1 MFSSKGKVLTD
12 LASMDTIDI
21 SQNIQDF
28 KQVFENE
35 SRIIFSARFGDG
47 KSYFLNEFMKNYD
60 EKKNDYYFITLH
72 PVNYV
77 VEENRDVIEY
87 IKRDILFQLIKDN
100 RIYDFK
106 EGYDKIF
113 DAVCN
118 VESLFKLADFA
129 ASIIPVNGLKEGY
142 KALKGLVSTIDEKRK
157 KQDVLH
163 VVDDYLNGFY
173 GKMGSISECDAFT
186 YLIQKSLER
195 MMAKSVLI
203 IEDLDRIDPAH
214 LFRIMNVLSSQVDN
228 PYYSEVPNGNK
239 FGFDKIILVM
249 DYEIAR
255 HLFHHFYGKEA
266 NYEGYM
272 NKFLN
277 TLPFRYSIKE
287 EAHRQ
292 VRQKI
297 LDICKTGV
305 FLSLD
310 HKLSDNPKDR
320 ISFQLALNNSSV
332 RRCKEF
338 LDLDVASLIR
348 KKWLNG
354 EYSIPTDS
362 TWVRIL
368 VCYRFFIPDKSIRSI
383 MEAMIHGFA
392 DLQLAELAMPFYC
405 AVNGER
411 YFYLQIKD
419 DMYMIRYN
427 AMLNLVTNGVVR
439 NHINVVP
446 ESIANIKKVL
456 YNVESS
462 ICNLLIG

>member
-1 MFSSKGKVLTD
+1 
-12 LASMDTIDI
+12 MDTIDI

-35 SRIIFSARFGDG
+35 SRIIFSAKFGDG
-47 KSYFLNEFMKNYD
+47 KSYFLNEFMNSYD
-60 EKKNDYYFITLH
+60 EKDNNYYFITLH

-87 IKRDILFQLIKDN
+87 IKRDILFLLIKDN

-118 VESLFKLADFA
+118 GESLLKLADFA
-129 ASIIPVNGLKEGY
+129 ASIIPVKGLKEGY

-157 KQDVLH
+157 EQDVLH

-173 GKMGSISECDAFT
+173 GKSGSISECDAFT
-186 YLIQKSLER
+186 CLIQKSLEQ

-228 PYYSEVPNGNK
+228 PYYSEVPHGNK

-277 TLPFRYSIKE
+277 TLPFSYSIKE

-310 HKLSDNPKDR
+310 QKLSNDPQDR
-320 ISFQLALNNSSV
+320 ISFQLALNKSSV

-368 VCYRFFIPDKSIRSI
+368 VCYRFFMPDKSIRSI

-462 ICNLLIG
+462 I

>member
-1 MFSSKGKVLTD
+1 MEP
-12 LASMDTIDI
+12 IDI
-21 SQNIQDF
+21 SNNINDF
-28 KQVFENE
+28 KQVFESE
-35 SRIIFSARFGDG
+35 SRIIFSAKFGDG
-47 KSYFLNEFMKNYD
+47 KSYFLKKFMESYPK
-60 EKKNDYYFITLH
+60 EANDCYFITLH

-118 VESLFKLADFA
+118 GESLLKLADFA
-129 ASIIPVNGLKEGY
+129 ASIIPVKGLKEGY

-157 KQDVLH
+157 EQDVLH

-173 GKMGSISECDAFT
+173 GKSGSISECDAFT
-186 YLIQKSLER
+186 CLIQKSLEQ

-228 PYYSEVPNGNK
+228 PYYSQVPNGNK

-277 TLPFRYSIKE
+277 TLPYSYSIKE

-310 HKLSDNPKDR
+310 QKLSNEPKDR
-320 ISFQLALNNSSV
+320 VSFQLALNNASV

-338 LDLDVASLIR
+338 LDLDVNSLFR

-354 EYSIPTDS
+354 EYSIPTDC
-362 TWVRIL
+362 TWVKML
-368 VCYRFFIPDKSIRSI
+368 VCYRFFMPDKSIRSI
-383 MEAMIHGFA
+383 MEAMIHGFT

-405 AVNGER
+405 AVNGETF
-411 YFYLQIKD
+411 FYLRIKD
-419 DMYMIRYN
+419 DMYMIKYN
-427 AMLNLVTNGVVR
+427 AMLNLVTKGIVGNR
-439 NHINVVP
+439 RNVVP

-456 YNVESS
+456 YNVENS

>member
-1 MFSSKGKVLTD
+1 
-12 LASMDTIDI
+12 MDTIDI

-28 KQVFENE
+28 KQVFEKE
-35 SRIIFSARFGDG
+35 SRIIFSAKFGDG
-47 KSYFLNEFMKNYD
+47 KSYFLNEFMKSYD
-60 EKKNDYYFITLH
+60 EKMNDYYFITLH

-118 VESLFKLADFA
+118 KESLLKLADFV
-129 ASIIPVNGLKEGY
+129 ASIIPVEGIKDVY
-142 KALKGLVSTIDEKRK
+142 EGLKGLASTIRK
-157 KQDVLH
+157 KYKEQDVLH

-186 YLIQKSLER
+186 CLIQKSLEQ

-228 PYYSEVPNGNK
+228 PYYSEVPHGNK

-249 DYEIAR
+249 DYEIAK
-255 HLFHHFYGKEA
+255 HLFHHFYGQEA

-277 TLPFRYSIKE
+277 TLPFSYSIKE

-310 HKLSDNPKDR
+310 QKLSNDPKDR

-338 LDLDVASLIR
+338 LDLDINSLFR
-348 KKWLNG
+348 KKWLNR
-354 EYSIPTDS
+354 EYSIPTDN
-362 TWVRIL
+362 TWVKIL
-368 VCYRFFIPDKSIRSI
+368 VCYRFFMPDKPISSI
-383 MEAMIHGFA
+383 MEAMIHGFT

-411 YFYLQIKD
+411 SFYLQIKD

-427 AMLNLVTNGVVR
+427 AMRNLVTNGVVR
-439 NHINVVP
+439 NHRNVVP

>member
-1 MFSSKGKVLTD
+1 
-12 LASMDTIDI
+12 MDTIDI

-35 SRIIFSARFGDG
+35 SRIIFSAKFGDG
-47 KSYFLNEFMKNYD
+47 KSYFLNEFMKSYD

-129 ASIIPVNGLKEGY
+129 ASIIPVKGLKEGY

-157 KQDVLH
+157 EQDVLH

-186 YLIQKSLER
+186 YLIQKSLEQ

-228 PYYSEVPNGNK
+228 PYYSHVPHGNK

-249 DYEIAR
+249 DYEIAK

-277 TLPFRYSIKE
+277 TLPFSYSIKE

-310 HKLSDNPKDR
+310 QKLSDNPKDR

-338 LDLDVASLIR
+338 LDLDINSLFR
-348 KKWLNG
+348 KKWLNR
-354 EYSIPTDS
+354 EYSIPTDN
-362 TWVRIL
+362 TWVKIL
-368 VCYRFFIPDKSIRSI
+368 VCYRFFMPDKPISSI
-383 MEAMIHGFA
+383 MEAMIHGFT

-411 YFYLQIKD
+411 FFYLQIKD

-439 NHINVVP
+439 NQGNVVP

>member
-1 MFSSKGKVLTD
+1 
-12 LASMDTIDI
+12 MDTIDI

-35 SRIIFSARFGDG
+35 SRIIFSAKFGDG
-47 KSYFLNEFMKNYD
+47 KSYFLNEFMKSYD

-118 VESLFKLADFA
+118 KESLLKLGDFV
-129 ASIIPVNGLKEGY
+129 ASIIPIEGLKDGY
-142 KALKGLVSTIDEKRK
+142 EALKDLASTIHEKYK
-157 KQDVLH
+157 SQDVLH

-186 YLIQKSLER
+186 CLIQKSLEQ

-228 PYYSEVPNGNK
+228 PYYSEVSNGNK

-249 DYEIAR
+249 DYEIAK

-277 TLPFRYSIKE
+277 TLPYSYSIKE

-297 LDICKTGV
+297 IDICKTEEV
-305 FLSLD
+305 FRLD
-310 HKLSDNPKDR
+310 QKLSDNPKDR
-320 ISFQLALNNSSV
+320 ISFQLALDNSSV

-338 LDLDVASLIR
+338 LDLDINSLFR

-362 TWVRIL
+362 TWVKML
-368 VCYRFFIPDKSIRSI
+368 VCYRFFMSDKPISSI
-383 MEAMIHGFA
+383 MEAMIHGFT

-405 AVNGER
+405 AVNEER
-411 YFYLQIKD
+411 FFYLRIQD
-419 DMYMIRYN
+419 DIYMIKYD
-427 AMLNLVTNGVVR
+427 AIHNLVTKGAVG
-439 NHINVVP
+439 NHRKVVP

-456 YNVESS
+456 YNVKSS

>member
-1 MFSSKGKVLTD
+1 
-12 LASMDTIDI
+12 MDTIDI
-21 SQNIQDF
+21 SQNIHDF

-35 SRIIFSARFGDG
+35 SRIIFSAKFGDG
-47 KSYFLNEFMKNYD
+47 KSYFLNEFIKSYD

-87 IKRDILFQLIKDN
+87 IKLDILFQLIKDN

-118 VESLFKLADFA
+118 KESLLKLGDFV
-129 ASIIPVNGLKEGY
+129 ASIIPVKGLKEGY

-157 KQDVLH
+157 EQDVLH

-173 GKMGSISECDAFT
+173 GKSGSISECDAFT
-186 YLIQKSLER
+186 CLIQKSLEQ

-249 DYEIAR
+249 DYEIAK

-277 TLPFRYSIKE
+277 TLPFKFSISDEAQKQVENKLVQTFGITDILNIRGALYPHKFKSDTFYLLVAIKE
-287 EAHRQ
+287 
-292 VRQKI
+292 
-297 LDICKTGV
+297 L
-305 FLSLD
+305 
-310 HKLSDNPKDR
+310 
-320 ISFQLALNNSSV
+320 SV

-338 LDLDVASLIR
+338 IDDNIGTHIKSTWANDKIKIPTNIEFVKLLYCIRFFTRLSLGTIFEMLIENLKGELAVRMFMPLFCISSKRKTFSVRVGKEIYYCHYEESDLSFSVERINTWDDDLVVDFDKIKGSARNMKDAVLDLII
-348 KKWLNG
+348 G
-354 EYSIPTDS
+354 
-362 TWVRIL
+362 
-368 VCYRFFIPDKSIRSI
+368 
-383 MEAMIHGFA
+383 
-392 DLQLAELAMPFYC
+392 DL
-405 AVNGER
+405 
-411 YFYLQIKD
+411 
-419 DMYMIRYN
+419 
-427 AMLNLVTNGVVR
+427 
-439 NHINVVP
+439 
-446 ESIANIKKVL
+446 
-456 YNVESS
+456 
-462 ICNLLIG
+462 

>member
-1 MFSSKGKVLTD
+1 
-12 LASMDTIDI
+12 MDTIDI

-47 KSYFLNEFMKNYD
+47 KSYFLNELMNSYD

-118 VESLFKLADFA
+118 KESLLKLGDFV
-129 ASIIPVNGLKEGY
+129 ASIIPIEGLKDGY
-142 KALKGLVSTIDEKRK
+142 EALKGLASTIHEKYK
-157 KQDVLH
+157 SQDVLH
-163 VVDDYLNGFY
+163 VVDDYLSGFY
-173 GKMGSISECDAFT
+173 GKSGSISECDAFT
-186 YLIQKSLER
+186 CLIQMSLER

-228 PYYSEVPNGNK
+228 PYYSEVSNGNK
-239 FGFDKIILVM
+239 FGFDKIILVT

-310 HKLSDNPKDR
+310 QKLSDNQKDR

-338 LDLDVASLIR
+338 LDLDVNSLFR

-368 VCYRFFIPDKSIRSI
+368 VCYRFFMSDKPISSI
-383 MEAMIHGFA
+383 MEAMIHGFS

-427 AMLNLVTNGVVR
+427 AMRNLVTNGVVR

>member
-1 MFSSKGKVLTD
+1 
-12 LASMDTIDI
+12 MDTIDI

-35 SRIIFSARFGDG
+35 SRIIFSAKFGDG
-47 KSYFLNEFMKNYD
+47 KSYFLNEFMKSYD
-60 EKKNDYYFITLH
+60 EKMNESYFITLH

-118 VESLFKLADFA
+118 VEFLFKLADFA

-142 KALKGLVSTIDEKRK
+142 KALKGLVSTIEEKHK
-157 KQDVLH
+157 EQDVLH

-228 PYYSEVPNGNK
+228 PYYSEVPHGNK

-277 TLPFRYSIKE
+277 TLPYSYSIKE

-310 HKLSDNPKDR
+310 QKLSNDPKDR

-338 LDLDVASLIR
+338 LDLDVNSLFR

-362 TWVRIL
+362 TWVKML
-368 VCYRFFIPDKSIRSI
+368 VCYRFFMSDKPISSI
-383 MEAMIHGFA
+383 MEAMIHGFS

-427 AMLNLVTNGVVR
+427 AMRNLVTNGVVR
-439 NHINVVP
+439 NYRNVVP

>member
-1 MFSSKGKVLTD
+1 MEP
-12 LASMDTIDI
+12 IDI
-21 SQNIQDF
+21 SNNINDF
-28 KQVFENE
+28 KQVFESEN
-35 SRIIFSARFGDG
+35 RIIFSAKFGDG
-47 KSYFLNEFMKNYD
+47 KSYFLKKFMESYSK
-60 EKKNDYYFITLH
+60 EANDYYFITLH

-129 ASIIPVNGLKEGY
+129 ASIIPVKGLKEGY
-142 KALKGLVSTIDEKRK
+142 KALKGLVSTIEEKRK
-157 KQDVLH
+157 EQDVLH

-239 FGFDKIILVM
+239 FGFNKIILAM
-249 DYEIAR
+249 DYEIAK

-277 TLPFRYSIKE
+277 TLPYSYSIKE

-292 VRQKI
+292 VEAKL
-297 LDICKTGV
+297 LDICKTDEVLGV
-305 FLSLD
+305 VQQLSSNKED
-310 HKLSDNPKDR
+310 
-320 ISFQLALNNSSV
+320 SFSVPSAIMQMSV

-338 LDLDVASLIR
+338 LDMDVCNLIR
-348 KKWLNG
+348 NSWMKM
-354 EYSIPTDS
+354 EYDIPTQ
-362 TWVRIL
+362 TVWTKIL
-368 VCYRFFIPDKSIRSI
+368 ACYRFLFSDRSLNAI
-383 MEAMIHGFA
+383 QEMMLYGFS
-392 DLQLAELAMPFYC
+392 DLQLAELYAPYNYALKGESEFYMEYE
-405 AVNGER
+405 N
-411 YFYLQIKD
+411 
-419 DMYMIRYN
+419 DMYNFCYIKGK
-427 AMLNLVTNGVVR
+427 NLVRRGR
-439 NHINVVP
+439 
-446 ESIANIKKVL
+446 VL
-456 YNVESS
+456 SWQSDKTLDVAE
-462 ICNLLIG
+462 IRKELRKMIPDIRNLLLV

>member
-1 MFSSKGKVLTD
+1 
-12 LASMDTIDI
+12 MDTIDI
-21 SQNIQDF
+21 SQNIKDF
-28 KQVFENE
+28 KQVFEKE

-47 KSYFLNEFMKNYD
+47 KSYFLNEFMKSYD
-60 EKKNDYYFITLH
+60 EKKNDFYFITLH

-118 VESLFKLADFA
+118 KESLLKLGNFV
-129 ASIIPVNGLKEGY
+129 ASIIPIEGLKDGY
-142 KALKGLVSTIDEKRK
+142 EALKDFASTIHEKYK
-157 KQDVLH
+157 SQDVLH
-163 VVDDYLNGFY
+163 VADDYLNGFY
-173 GKMGSISECDAFT
+173 GKTGSISECDAFT
-186 YLIQKSLER
+186 YLIQKSLKL
-195 MMAKSVLI
+195 MSAKSVLI

-277 TLPFRYSIKE
+277 TLPYSYSIKE

-297 LDICKTGV
+297 LDICKTEEV
-305 FLSLD
+305 LSLD
-310 HKLSDNPKDR
+310 QKLSSNPKDR
-320 ISFQLALNNSSV
+320 ISFQLALNNASV

-338 LDLDVASLIR
+338 LDLDINSLFR

-354 EYSIPTDS
+354 EYSIPTDN
-362 TWVRIL
+362 TWVKML
-368 VCYRFFIPDKSIRSI
+368 ACYRFFMSDKPISSI
-383 MEAMIHGFA
+383 MEAMIHGFT

-405 AVNGER
+405 AVNGETF
-411 YFYLQIKD
+411 FYLRIKD

-427 AMLNLVTNGVVR
+427 AMRNLVTNGVVR
-439 NHINVVP
+439 NHSNVVP

-462 ICNLLIG
+462 ICNLLTG

>member
-1 MFSSKGKVLTD
+1 
-12 LASMDTIDI
+12 MDTIDI

-47 KSYFLNEFMKNYD
+47 KSYFLNEFMKSYD

-100 RIYDFK
+100 RVYDFK

-129 ASIIPVNGLKEGY
+129 ASIIPVKGLKEGY

-157 KQDVLH
+157 EQDVLH

-173 GKMGSISECDAFT
+173 GKSGSISECDAFT
-186 YLIQKSLER
+186 YLIQKSLEQ

-228 PYYSEVPNGNK
+228 PYYSEVPHGNK

-277 TLPFRYSIKE
+277 TLPYSYSIKE

-310 HKLSDNPKDR
+310 QKLSDNPKDR

-338 LDLDVASLIR
+338 LDLDVNSLFR

-368 VCYRFFIPDKSIRSI
+368 VCYRFFMPDKSIRSI

>member
-1 MFSSKGKVLTD
+1 
-12 LASMDTIDI
+12 MDTIDI

-28 KQVFENE
+28 KLVFENE
-35 SRIIFSARFGDG
+35 SRIIFSAKFGDG
-47 KSYFLNEFMKNYD
+47 KSYFLNEFMKSYD
-60 EKKNDYYFITLH
+60 ENKNDYYFITLH

-129 ASIIPVNGLKEGY
+129 ASIIPVKGLKEGY

-157 KQDVLH
+157 EQDVLH

-173 GKMGSISECDAFT
+173 GKSGSISECDAFT
-186 YLIQKSLER
+186 YLIQKSLEQ

-228 PYYSEVPNGNK
+228 PYYSHVPHGNK

-249 DYEIAR
+249 DYEIAK

-277 TLPFRYSIKE
+277 TLPFSYSIKE

-310 HKLSDNPKDR
+310 QKLSDNPKDR

-338 LDLDVASLIR
+338 LDLDINSLFR
-348 KKWLNG
+348 KKWLNR
-354 EYSIPTDS
+354 EYSIPTDN
-362 TWVRIL
+362 TWVKIL
-368 VCYRFFIPDKSIRSI
+368 VCYRFFMPDKPISSI
-383 MEAMIHGFA
+383 MEAMIHGFT

-411 YFYLQIKD
+411 FFYLQIKD
-419 DMYMIRYN
+419 DMYLIRYN

-439 NHINVVP
+439 NQGNVVP

>member
-1 MFSSKGKVLTD
+1 MN
-12 LASMDTIDI
+12 TIDI

-47 KSYFLNEFMKNYD
+47 KSYFLNEFMKSYD

-118 VESLFKLADFA
+118 KESLLKLADFA
-129 ASIIPVNGLKEGY
+129 ASIIPVKGLKERY
-142 KALKGLVSTIDEKRK
+142 ESLKGLASTIYEKYK
-157 KQDVLH
+157 SQDVLH

-173 GKMGSISECDAFT
+173 GKSGSISECDAFT
-186 YLIQKSLER
+186 YLIQKSLKL
-195 MMAKSVLI
+195 MSAKSVLI

-228 PYYSEVPNGNK
+228 PYYSEVSNGNK

-277 TLPFRYSIKE
+277 TLPYLYSIKK

-297 LDICKTGV
+297 FDICKTEEV
-305 FLSLD
+305 LSLD
-310 HKLSDNPKDR
+310 QSLSSDTKDR
-320 ISFQLALNNSSV
+320 ISVPLAIYQLSV
-332 RRCKEF
+332 RRSKEF
-338 LDLDVASLIR
+338 LDIDINLLFRDN
-348 KKWLNG
+348 WLHG
-354 EYSIPTDS
+354 EYNIQTDIP
-362 TWVRIL
+362 WVRIL
-368 VCYRFFIPDKSIRSI
+368 VCLRFLMSDKPLGKIY
-383 MEAMIHGFA
+383 EAMIHGFT
-392 DLQLAELAMPFYC
+392 DMQLVELAAPLYFAKEKRESLFYVEIEY
-405 AVNGER
+405 ATYQIEYQESLKQVKINGCR
-411 YFYLQIKD
+411 GIRNGLKKNIADIK
-419 DMYMIRYN
+419 
-427 AMLNLVTNGVVR
+427 NLLR
-439 NHINVVP
+439 NIQNNV
-446 ESIANIKKVL
+446 
-456 YNVESS
+456 
-462 ICNLLIG
+462 CNLLIG

>member
-1 MFSSKGKVLTD
+1 MEP
-12 LASMDTIDI
+12 IDI
-21 SQNIQDF
+21 SNNINDF
-28 KQVFENE
+28 KQVFESEN
-35 SRIIFSARFGDG
+35 RIIFSAKFGDG
-47 KSYFLNEFMKNYD
+47 KSYFLKKFMESYSK
-60 EKKNDYYFITLH
+60 EANDYYFITLH

-129 ASIIPVNGLKEGY
+129 ASIIPVKGLKEGY
-142 KALKGLVSTIDEKRK
+142 KALKGLVSTIEEKRK
-157 KQDVLH
+157 EQDVLH

-239 FGFDKIILVM
+239 FGFNKIILVM
-249 DYEIAR
+249 DYEIAK

-277 TLPFRYSIKE
+277 TLPYSYSIKE

-310 HKLSDNPKDR
+310 QKLSNDPKDR

-338 LDLDVASLIR
+338 LDLDINSLFR

-368 VCYRFFIPDKSIRSI
+368 VCYRFFMPDKSTRSI

-405 AVNGER
+405 AVNGETF
-411 YFYLQIKD
+411 FYLRIKD
-419 DMYMIRYN
+419 DMYMIKYN
-427 AMLNLVTNGVVR
+427 AMLNLVTKGAVG
-439 NHINVVP
+439 NHRKVVP

>member
-1 MFSSKGKVLTD
+1 
-12 LASMDTIDI
+12 MDTIDI

-35 SRIIFSARFGDG
+35 SRIIFSAKFGDG
-47 KSYFLNEFMKNYD
+47 KSYFLNEFMKSYD

-129 ASIIPVNGLKEGY
+129 ASIIPVKGLKEGY

-157 KQDVLH
+157 EQDVLH

-173 GKMGSISECDAFT
+173 GKSGSISECDAFT

-239 FGFDKIILVM
+239 FGFNKIILVM
-249 DYEIAR
+249 DYEIAK

-277 TLPFRYSIKE
+277 TLPFSYSIKE

-310 HKLSDNPKDR
+310 QKLSDNPKDR

-338 LDLDVASLIR
+338 LDLDINSLFR
-348 KKWLNG
+348 KKWLNR
-354 EYSIPTDS
+354 EYSIPTDN
-362 TWVRIL
+362 TWVKIL
-368 VCYRFFIPDKSIRSI
+368 VCFRFFMPDKPISSI
-383 MEAMIHGFA
+383 MEAMIHGFT

-411 YFYLQIKD
+411 YFYLQIND

-439 NHINVVP
+439 NQGNVVP

>member
-1 MFSSKGKVLTD
+1 
-12 LASMDTIDI
+12 MDTIDI

-35 SRIIFSARFGDG
+35 SRIIFSAKFGDG
-47 KSYFLNEFMKNYD
+47 KSYFLNEFIKSYD

-118 VESLFKLADFA
+118 KESLLKLGDFV
-129 ASIIPVNGLKEGY
+129 ASIIPVKGLKEGY

-157 KQDVLH
+157 EQDVLH

-173 GKMGSISECDAFT
+173 GKSGSISECDAFT
-186 YLIQKSLER
+186 CLIQKSLEQT
-195 MMAKSVLI
+195 MAKSVLI

-249 DYEIAR
+249 EYEIAR

-266 NYEGYM
+266 NYDGYM

-277 TLPFRYSIKE
+277 TLPYSYSIRE

-297 LDICKTGV
+297 FDICKTEEV
-305 FLSLD
+305 LSLD
-310 HKLSDNPKDR
+310 QSLSCETNDR
-320 ISFQLALNNSSV
+320 ISVPLAIYQLSV
-332 RRCKEF
+332 RRSKEF
-338 LDLDVASLIR
+338 LDIDINSLFR
-348 KKWLNG
+348 DNWLHG
-354 EYSIPTDS
+354 EYNIQTDIP
-362 TWVRIL
+362 WVRIL
-368 VCYRFFIPDKSIRSI
+368 ICLRFLMSDKPLGKIY
-383 MEAMIHGFA
+383 EAMIHGFT
-392 DLQLAELAMPFYC
+392 DMQLVELAAPLYFAKEKRESLFYVEIEDATYQIEYQESLKQVKINRC
-405 AVNGER
+405 RGIRNG
-411 YFYLQIKD
+411 LKKNIADIKKLL
-419 DMYMIRYN
+419 RN
-427 AMLNLVTNGVVR
+427 VR
-439 NHINVVP
+439 NNV
-446 ESIANIKKVL
+446 
-456 YNVESS
+456 
-462 ICNLLIG
+462 CNLLIG

>member
-1 MFSSKGKVLTD
+1 MEP
-12 LASMDTIDI
+12 IDI
-21 SQNIQDF
+21 SNNINDF
-28 KQVFENE
+28 KQIFESE
-35 SRIIFSARFGDG
+35 SRIIFSAKFGDG
-47 KSYFLNEFMKNYD
+47 KSYFLKKFMESYPK
-60 EKKNDYYFITLH
+60 EANDYYFITLH

-118 VESLFKLADFA
+118 KESLLKLGDFV
-129 ASIIPVNGLKEGY
+129 ASIIPIEGLKDGY
-142 KALKGLVSTIDEKRK
+142 EALKDFASTIHEKYK
-157 KQDVLH
+157 SQDVLH

-173 GKMGSISECDAFT
+173 GKSGCISECDAFT
-186 YLIQKSLER
+186 CLIQKSLEQ

-228 PYYSEVPNGNK
+228 PYYSEVPNGNT

-277 TLPFRYSIKE
+277 TLPFSYSIKE

-292 VRQKI
+292 VEAKL
-297 LDICKTGV
+297 LDICKTKEV
-305 FLSLD
+305 LSLD
-310 HKLSDNPKDR
+310 QSLSSDAKDR
-320 ISFQLALNNSSV
+320 ISVPLAIYQLSV
-332 RRCKEF
+332 RRSKEF
-338 LDLDVASLIR
+338 LDIDINSLFR
-348 KKWLNG
+348 DEWYKK
-354 EYSIPTDS
+354 EFHIPTK
-362 TWVRIL
+362 TIWMKVL
-368 VCYRFFIPDKSIRSI
+368 VCYRFLMSDKPLSKIL
-383 MEAMIHGFA
+383 EAMLYGFS
-392 DLQLAELAMPFYC
+392 DLQFAEFAAPYYYVLKGQNLFYIEVEGGIC
-405 AVNGER
+405 MTKYNELDNFVQNEKVHSWQQNKIES
-411 YFYLQIKD
+411 LSE
-419 DMYMIRYN
+419 IRR
-427 AMLNLVTNGVVR
+427 LLR
-439 NHINVVP
+439 NMQQNF
-446 ESIANIKKVL
+446 L
-456 YNVESS
+456 D
-462 ICNLLIG
+462 LLIG

>member
-1 MFSSKGKVLTD
+1 
-12 LASMDTIDI
+12 MDTIDI

-47 KSYFLNEFMKNYD
+47 KSYFLNEFMKSYD

-118 VESLFKLADFA
+118 VESLYKLADFA
-129 ASIIPVNGLKEGY
+129 ASIIPVKGLKEGY

-157 KQDVLH
+157 GQDVLH

-173 GKMGSISECDAFT
+173 GKSGSISECDAFT
-186 YLIQKSLER
+186 YLIQKSLEQ

-228 PYYSEVPNGNK
+228 PYYSHVPHGNK

-249 DYEIAR
+249 DYKIAK
-255 HLFHHFYGKEA
+255 HLFHHFYGQEA

-277 TLPFRYSIKE
+277 TLPFSYSIKE

-310 HKLSDNPKDR
+310 QKLSDNPKDR

-338 LDLDVASLIR
+338 LDLDINSLFR
-348 KKWLNG
+348 RKWLNR
-354 EYSIPTDS
+354 EYSIPTDN
-362 TWVRIL
+362 TWVKIL
-368 VCYRFFIPDKSIRSI
+368 VCYRFFMPDKPISSI
-383 MEAMIHGFA
+383 MEAMIHGFT

-411 YFYLQIKD
+411 FFYLQIKD
-419 DMYMIRYN
+419 DMYLIRYN

-439 NHINVVP
+439 NQGNVVP

>member
-1 MFSSKGKVLTD
+1 MEP
-12 LASMDTIDI
+12 IDI
-21 SQNIQDF
+21 SNNINDF
-28 KQVFENE
+28 KQVFESE
-35 SRIIFSARFGDG
+35 SRIIFSAKFGDG
-47 KSYFLNEFMKNYD
+47 KSYFLKKFMESYPK
-60 EKKNDYYFITLH
+60 EANDYYFITLH

-129 ASIIPVNGLKEGY
+129 ASIIPVKGLKEGY

-157 KQDVLH
+157 EQDVLH

-228 PYYSEVPNGNK
+228 PYYSHVPHGNK

-249 DYEIAR
+249 DYEIAK

-277 TLPFRYSIKE
+277 TLPYSYSIKE

-292 VRQKI
+292 VEAKL
-297 LDICKTGV
+297 LDICKTKEV
-305 FLSLD
+305 LSVVQQ
-310 HKLSDNPKDR
+310 LSSNKED
-320 ISFQLALNNSSV
+320 SFSVPLTIMQMSV

-338 LDLDVASLIR
+338 LDMDVCNLIR
-348 KKWLNG
+348 NSWKKE
-354 EYSIPTDS
+354 EYDIPTQ
-362 TWVRIL
+362 TVWTKIL
-368 VCYRFFIPDKSIRSI
+368 ACYRFLFPDRSLDSIQEMMLYS
-383 MEAMIHGFA
+383 FS
-392 DLQLAELAMPFYC
+392 DLQLAELYAPYNYALKGVNEFYMEYD
-405 AVNGER
+405 N
-411 YFYLQIKD
+411 
-419 DMYMIRYN
+419 DMYDFCYIKGK
-427 AMLNLVTNGVVR
+427 NLVRRGRVLSWQSDKTLDVAEIR
-439 NHINVVP
+439 KELQKLNHDIR
-446 ESIANIKKVL
+446 
-456 YNVESS
+456 
-462 ICNLLIG
+462 NLLLG

>member
-1 MFSSKGKVLTD
+1 
-12 LASMDTIDI
+12 MDTIDI

-28 KQVFENE
+28 KQVFEKE

-47 KSYFLNEFMKNYD
+47 KSYFLKEFMKSYD
-60 EKKNDYYFITLH
+60 EKDNDYYFITLH

-129 ASIIPVNGLKEGY
+129 VSIIPVKGLKEGY
-142 KALKGLVSTIDEKRK
+142 KALKGLVSTIEEKRK
-157 KQDVLH
+157 EQDVLH

-173 GKMGSISECDAFT
+173 GKLGSISECDAFT
-186 YLIQKSLER
+186 YLIQKSLDQ

-214 LFRIMNVLSSQVDN
+214 LFRIMNVLFSQVDN

-249 DYEIAR
+249 YYEIAR

-277 TLPFRYSIKE
+277 TLPYSYSIRE

-297 LDICKTGV
+297 LDICKTEEV
-305 FLSLD
+305 LSLD
-310 HKLSDNPKDR
+310 QSLSSDAKDR
-320 ISFQLALNNSSV
+320 ISVPLAIYQLSV
-332 RRCKEF
+332 RRSKEF
-338 LDLDVASLIR
+338 LNIDINSLFR
-348 KKWLNG
+348 ANWLHG
-354 EYSIPTDS
+354 EYTIQTDIP
-362 TWVRIL
+362 WVRIL
-368 VCYRFFIPDKSIRSI
+368 VCLRFLLSDKPLGKIY
-383 MEAMIHGFA
+383 EAMIHGFT
-392 DLQLAELAMPFYC
+392 DMQLVELAAPLYLAKKRESLFY
-405 AVNGER
+405 VEIEYVTYQIEYQESLKQVKINGCKGIR
-411 YFYLQIKD
+411 NGLKKNIADIK
-419 DMYMIRYN
+419 
-427 AMLNLVTNGVVR
+427 NLLR
-439 NHINVVP
+439 NVQNNV
-446 ESIANIKKVL
+446 
-456 YNVESS
+456 
-462 ICNLLIG
+462 CNLLIG

>member
-1 MFSSKGKVLTD
+1 
-12 LASMDTIDI
+12 MDTIDI
-21 SQNIQDF
+21 SQNIKDF
-28 KQVFENE
+28 KQVFEKE

-47 KSYFLNEFMKNYD
+47 KSYFLNEFMKSYD
-60 EKKNDYYFITLH
+60 EKKNDFYFITLH

-100 RIYDFK
+100 HIYDFK

-118 VESLFKLADFA
+118 KESLLKLGDFV
-129 ASIIPVNGLKEGY
+129 ASIIPIEGLKDGY
-142 KALKGLVSTIDEKRK
+142 EALKDFASTIHEKYK
-157 KQDVLH
+157 SQDVLH

-173 GKMGSISECDAFT
+173 GKLGSISECDAFT
-186 YLIQKSLER
+186 CLIQKSLEQ

-239 FGFDKIILVM
+239 FGFNKIILVM
-249 DYEIAR
+249 DYEIAK

-266 NYEGYM
+266 NYEGFM

-277 TLPFRYSIKE
+277 TLPYSYSIKK

-297 LDICKTGV
+297 LDICKTEEV
-305 FLSLD
+305 LSLD
-310 HKLSDNPKDR
+310 QKLSSNPKDR
-320 ISFQLALNNSSV
+320 ISFQLALNNASV

-338 LDLDVASLIR
+338 LDLDINSLFR

-354 EYSIPTDS
+354 EYSIPTDN
-362 TWVRIL
+362 TWVKML
-368 VCYRFFIPDKSIRSI
+368 ACYRFFMSDKPISSI
-383 MEAMIHGFA
+383 MEAMIHGFT

-405 AVNGER
+405 AVNGETF
-411 YFYLQIKD
+411 FYLRIKD
-419 DMYMIRYN
+419 DMYMIKYN
-427 AMLNLVTNGVVR
+427 AMLNLVTKGIVGNR
-439 NHINVVP
+439 RNVVP

>member
-1 MFSSKGKVLTD
+1 
-12 LASMDTIDI
+12 MDTIDI

-47 KSYFLNEFMKNYD
+47 KSYFLNELMNSYD

-106 EGYDKIF
+106 EEYDKIF

-118 VESLFKLADFA
+118 GESLIKLADFV
-129 ASIIPVNGLKEGY
+129 ASIIPVEGIKDVY
-142 KALKGLVSTIDEKRK
+142 EGLKGLASTIRK
-157 KQDVLH
+157 KYKEQDVLH

-173 GKMGSISECDAFT
+173 GKSGSISECDAFT
-186 YLIQKSLER
+186 CLIQKSLER

-228 PYYSEVPNGNK
+228 PYYSEVPHGNK

-266 NYEGYM
+266 NYDGYM

-277 TLPFRYSIKE
+277 TLPFSYSIKE

-310 HKLSDNPKDR
+310 QKLSDNQKDR

-338 LDLDVASLIR
+338 LDLDVNSLFR

-362 TWVRIL
+362 TWVKML
-368 VCYRFFIPDKSIRSI
+368 VCYRFFMSDKPISSI
-383 MEAMIHGFA
+383 MEAMIHGFS

-427 AMLNLVTNGVVR
+427 AMRNLVTNGVVR

>member
-1 MFSSKGKVLTD
+1 
-12 LASMDTIDI
+12 MDTIDI

-47 KSYFLNEFMKNYD
+47 KSYFLNELMNSYD

-118 VESLFKLADFA
+118 KESLLKLGDFV
-129 ASIIPVNGLKEGY
+129 ASIIPIEGLKDGY
-142 KALKGLVSTIDEKRK
+142 EALKGLASTIHEKYK
-157 KQDVLH
+157 SQDVLH

-173 GKMGSISECDAFT
+173 GKSGSISECDAFT
-186 YLIQKSLER
+186 CLIQKSLER

-228 PYYSEVPNGNK
+228 PYYSEVPHGNK

-266 NYEGYM
+266 NYDGYM

-277 TLPFRYSIKE
+277 TLPFSYSIKE

-310 HKLSDNPKDR
+310 QKLSDNQKDR

-338 LDLDVASLIR
+338 LDLDVNSLFR

-362 TWVRIL
+362 TWVKML
-368 VCYRFFIPDKSIRSI
+368 VCYRFFMSDKPISSI
-383 MEAMIHGFA
+383 MEAMIHGFS

-427 AMLNLVTNGVVR
+427 AMRNLVTNGVVR

>member
-1 MFSSKGKVLTD
+1 
-12 LASMDTIDI
+12 MDTIDI

-28 KQVFENE
+28 KQVFEKE

-47 KSYFLNEFMKNYD
+47 KSYFLNEFMKSYD
-60 EKKNDYYFITLH
+60 EKDNDYYFITLH

-118 VESLFKLADFA
+118 KESLLKLGDFV
-129 ASIIPVNGLKEGY
+129 ASIIPIEGLKDGY
-142 KALKGLVSTIDEKRK
+142 EALKDLASTIHEKYK
-157 KQDVLH
+157 SQDVLH

-173 GKMGSISECDAFT
+173 GKSGSISECDAFT
-186 YLIQKSLER
+186 CLIQKSLKQ

-228 PYYSEVPNGNK
+228 PYYSEVPHGNK

-249 DYEIAR
+249 DYEIAK

-277 TLPFRYSIKE
+277 TLPYSYSIKE

-297 LDICKTGV
+297 LDICKTEEV
-305 FLSLD
+305 FSLD
-310 HKLSDNPKDR
+310 QKLSSDSKDR

-338 LDLDVASLIR
+338 LDLDVNSLFR

-362 TWVRIL
+362 TWVKML
-368 VCYRFFIPDKSIRSI
+368 VCYRFFMSDKPISSI
-383 MEAMIHGFA
+383 MEAMIHGFS

-427 AMLNLVTNGVVR
+427 AMRNLVTNGVVR

>member
-1 MFSSKGKVLTD
+1 
-12 LASMDTIDI
+12 MDTIDI

-28 KQVFENE
+28 KQVFEKE

-47 KSYFLNEFMKNYD
+47 KSYFLKEFMKSYD
-60 EKKNDYYFITLH
+60 EKDNDYYFITLH

-129 ASIIPVNGLKEGY
+129 VSIIPVKGLKEGY
-142 KALKGLVSTIDEKRK
+142 KALKGLVSTIEEKRK
-157 KQDVLH
+157 EQDVLH

-173 GKMGSISECDAFT
+173 GKLGSISECDAFT
-186 YLIQKSLER
+186 YLIQKSLDQ

-277 TLPFRYSIKE
+277 TLPYSYSIRE

-297 LDICKTGV
+297 LDICKTEEV
-305 FLSLD
+305 LSLD
-310 HKLSDNPKDR
+310 QSLSSDAKDR
-320 ISFQLALNNSSV
+320 ISVPLAIYQLSV
-332 RRCKEF
+332 RRSKEF
-338 LDLDVASLIR
+338 LNIDINSLFR
-348 KKWLNG
+348 ANWLHG
-354 EYSIPTDS
+354 EYTIQTDIP
-362 TWVRIL
+362 WVRIL
-368 VCYRFFIPDKSIRSI
+368 VCLRFLLSDKPLGKIY
-383 MEAMIHGFA
+383 EAMIHGFTDMQLVELTAPLYLAKKRESLFYVEIEYVTYQIEYQESLKQVKINGCKGIRNGLKKNIA
-392 DLQLAELAMPFYC
+392 D
-405 AVNGER
+405 
-411 YFYLQIKD
+411 IK
-419 DMYMIRYN
+419 
-427 AMLNLVTNGVVR
+427 NLLR
-439 NHINVVP
+439 NVQNNV
-446 ESIANIKKVL
+446 
-456 YNVESS
+456 
-462 ICNLLIG
+462 CNLLIG